1 MRLSKGRAADP
12 AEVMRAYAVNTNG
25 DLLDPITFTPAE
37 VEATGV
43 CDIGFVPGVTNCHV
57 TIEVNLVDGRSSVE
71 FDGPVVPVTPT
82 ASGRKGWDGC
92 IYGPDRPRPKPPKT
106 ARIIMVPPALPP
118 GPPITE
124 AFLYVSGWPQMLIEE
139 PSLSTQSASKPR
151 RRWGDGH
158 VTLMKAYDDDS
169 VEFAVTSTGG
179 GVHVDLGSADSFDL
193 RLTKFETNALP
204 GEELLTR
211 TIGPLRTTNRPAPPF
226 LDALLLKASA
236 AGVECS
242 ADFNN
247 LDSPTVQVQVFNGA
261 TLVAQRTGVPAQLGQ
276 PLFTL
281 PAWPERLGKLGG
293 ATPCRRIK
301 VPLGLIVLPGGGGLP
316 PQDVIGDEC
325 RVLAETPPGAPH
337 PDYYSGFE
345 FIATDGA
352 DWGVSELLTTPACT
366 PVPLDSDAHQRR
378 IVGDL
383 GRRRISSARRGG
395 HHRPVARPGRGF
407 SGDDPSRSPG
417 AVLPPA
423 M

>member
-1 MRLSKGRAADP
+1 
-12 AEVMRAYAVNTNG
+12 
-25 DLLDPITFTPAE
+25 
-37 VEATGV
+37 
-43 CDIGFVPGVTNCHV
+43 
-57 TIEVNLVDGRSSVE
+57 
-71 FDGPVVPVTPT
+71 
-82 ASGRKGWDGC
+82 
-92 IYGPDRPRPKPPKT
+92 
-106 ARIIMVPPALPP
+106 
-118 GPPITE
+118 
-124 AFLYVSGWPQMLIEE
+124 
-139 PSLSTQSASKPR
+139 
-151 RRWGDGH
+151 
-158 VTLMKAYDDDS
+158 

-179 GVHVDLGSADSFDL
+179 GVHVDLGTADSFDL

-242 ADFNN
+242 ADFSN

-293 ATPCRRIK
+293 PTPCRRIK

-325 RVLAETPPGAPH
+325 RVLAETPPGVPH

-352 DWGVSELLTTPACT
+352 DWGVSELQTTPACT
-366 PVPLDSDAHQRR
+366 PVPLDLARTSEG
-378 IVGDL
+378 IVATWEGDGFRLQGAVDLTGPWLDL
-383 GRRRISSARRGG
+383 GVGSPASLPAGHPARFFRLLC
-395 HHRPVARPGRGF
+395 
-407 SGDDPSRSPG
+407 D
-417 AVLPPA
+417 
-423 M
+423 